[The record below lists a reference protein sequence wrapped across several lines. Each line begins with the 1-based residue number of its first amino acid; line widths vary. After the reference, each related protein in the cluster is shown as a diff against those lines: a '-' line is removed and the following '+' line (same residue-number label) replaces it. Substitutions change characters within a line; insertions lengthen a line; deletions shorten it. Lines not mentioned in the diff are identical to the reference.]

1 MGELRQ
7 LRNINDP
14 TFRQFRLI
22 ANNSKSFAN
31 GSKSIMRN
39 NLALCKSSEIYLI

>member
-1 MGELRQ
+1 MILFSEELS
-7 LRNINDP
+7 
-14 TFRQFRLI
+14 LI

-39 NLALCKSSEIYLI
+39 NLGLCKRSEIYLI